1 MGGKREYVIKIADL
15 YEEMLTE
22 ALPLGMHTPCL
33 TRRGTQPAHLFFT
46 SSPPL
51 GCLGTEETMLS
62 LVWYNR
68 CGPGFLFP

>member
-22 ALPLGMHTPCL
+22 ALPLGMHKPCL

-46 SSPPL
+46 F
-51 GCLGTEETMLS
+51 LS
-62 LVWYNR
+62 R
-68 CGPGFLFP
+68 MPGH